1 MAYVATALARRGGQW
16 SGAEIDFDDS
26 ADLDAVVDTLR
37 DLSLDAGPVLLLVEE
52 NDEWFGIV
60 RVDGDADP
68 RAFLSDSRM
77 LDQSDV
83 AVLLFEG
90 APGAAADDEDEEES
104 SISAEGDPAGDP
116 DLLVDLGTPAKELFR
131 LCGEK
136 GMLPS
141 DVLAAVCE
149 RAGCLEQLEEL
160 RGA

>member
-1 MAYVATALARRGGQW
+1 MTYVATALARGDQTW
-16 SGAEIDFDDS
+16 SGGEV
-26 ADLDAVVDTLR
+26 DLDETEDLDGVIDVLR
-37 DLSLDAGPVLLLVEE
+37 DLSVDGAAVLLLVEE

-60 RVDGDADP
+60 RVEGDAEP
-68 RAFLSDSRM
+68 RCFLSDARV
-77 LDQSDV
+77 LEQSDL
-83 AVLLFEG
+83 AVLLFED
-90 APGAAADDEDEEES
+90 APGAEVEGEDEES

-141 DVLAAVCE
+141 DVLAAICE
-149 RAGCLEQLEEL
+149 RAGCLDQLEEL